1 MVACPGVVA
10 ARGREWP
17 GEQGEGE
24 GAVPPTSTATGT
36 ASSALSPF
44 ARVVSANAQNSPVR
58 VAAVGSP
65 VSQVRKARWQR
76 AGETSPRP
84 GGKGEGMGGLHPRL
98 EEEEEEEAEAA
109 AHPGK

>member
-44 ARVVSANAQNSPVR
+44 ARVVSANAQSGPVR
-58 VAAVGSP
+58 VAVGSP

-98 EEEEEEEAEAA
+98 EEEEEEAEAA
-109 AHPGK
+109 AHAGK